1 MPSQFFGLYIAGS
14 GLRASNAA
22 LNTTANNIS
31 NAQTIGY
38 SRQQVVQQANNALRT
53 FTTYG
58 CAGAGVDTIAIE
70 RVRDSFYDVKYW
82 NNNSKYGEYAVKEY
96 YMKTIEEY
104 FEDDNVSGFKTIFN
118 KFAASLQSI
127 TTNSSSDSSKAQFIA
142 SAKSLTDYFNN
153 MYGNLQKL
161 QQDINLEIK
170 QNVDQINS
178 LAQKIA
184 TLNKQINVIELSG
197 TTANE
202 LRDQRELL
210 IDELSEIV
218 DVDVTEV
225 PITDPKDPDR
235 VTGGTRYLVRIA
247 GGQVLADGNDFNT
260 LTYVA
265 RDKDQK
271 VNQTDAD
278 GLYKIMWSN
287 GNEFSLANASMDGR
301 LKGLALLR
309 DGNNGANFNGTATSV
324 SADGLTVEIQVTDE
338 YLKNMREC
346 TLSDTGGSITIGN
359 TVYYYDS
366 WEFDGT
372 DKYTFKMDPNT
383 PVDPAKAGTEART
396 EAEIKYQGIPYY
408 MEQMNAWIRQFSE
421 AINNIFTSGYNANN
435 ELGENLFTGFG
446 GNGTEYTMAD
456 FTDADG
462 YYELTAGNFTI
473 NTKLLKDAS
482 LLGTRSSAD
491 VGVEECGKIN
501 EIIELLASRDKFN
514 FRNGTAGQL
523 LESILS
529 DISLNTSDAITFC
542 EVFNGLRNSIDN
554 QRVSIS
560 GVDEDEE
567 AVSLV
572 KFQNAYTLASKM
584 IQTLT
589 EVYDQLILRTGV

>member
-1 MPSQFFGLYIAGS
+1 
-14 GLRASNAA
+14 
-22 LNTTANNIS
+22 
-31 NAQTIGY
+31 
-38 SRQQVVQQANNALRT
+38 
-53 FTTYG
+53 
-58 CAGAGVDTIAIE
+58 
-70 RVRDSFYDVKYW
+70 
-82 NNNSKYGEYAVKEY
+82 
-96 YMKTIEEY
+96 
-104 FEDDNVSGFKTIFN
+104 
-118 KFAASLQSI
+118 
-127 TTNSSSDSSKAQFIA
+127 
-142 SAKSLTDYFNN
+142 
-153 MYGNLQKL
+153 
-161 QQDINLEIK
+161 
-170 QNVDQINS
+170 
-178 LAQKIA
+178 
-184 TLNKQINVIELSG
+184 
-197 TTANE
+197 
-202 LRDQRELL
+202 
-210 IDELSEIV
+210 
-218 DVDVTEV
+218 
-225 PITDPKDPDR
+225 
-235 VTGGTRYLVRIA
+235 
-247 GGQVLADGNDFNT
+247 
-260 LTYVA
+260 
-265 RDKDQK
+265 
-271 VNQTDAD
+271 
-278 GLYKIMWSN
+278 MWSN

-435 ELGENLFTGFG
+435 ELGENLFTGFS